1 MLGEHRSIVLS
12 QHLDEIRRPFDVGEE
27 ESHRLTGQLDHVR
40 GDQVGAAPRFSS
52 SFPARIVAAMS
63 FDSSR

>member
-1 MLGEHRSIVLS
+1 
-12 QHLDEIRRPFDVGEE
+12 
-27 ESHRLTGQLDHVR
+27 VR
-40 GDQVGAAPRFSS
+40 GDQAGAAPRFSS